1 MARKKVVVMIPTYN
15 ERENIGPVIES
26 ILELNSGLEITVL
39 VVDDNSPDGTAR
51 EVEKL
56 GAQDPRV
63 KLFLRKKRR
72 GRGTAGA
79 AGFQA
84 ALAFDPDLVIE
95 MDGDGSHQARFI
107 PDLIQAA
114 ESADVVLGSRFV
126 RGGRDV
132 DRSFL
137 RRFITWAVRCFIRWL
152 FSFPVKDVSSGFRCF
167 RVDALRRIDP
177 EDLISTGP
185 SIVLEV
191 LARAYQAGLTIKEVP
206 ITFVDRQRGKTKL
219 NSTTLLETLVMA
231 LKFKKMFSRPAP
243 RK

>member
-15 ERENIGPVIES
+15 ESENIRPVIES

-39 VVDDNSPDGTAR
+39 AVDDNSPDGTAR

-63 KLFLRKKRR
+63 KLLLRKKRR

-95 MDGDGSHQARFI
+95 MDGDGSHQPRFI
-107 PDLIQAA
+107 PDLIKAA

-137 RRFITWAVRCFIRWL
+137 RRLITWAVRCFIRWL

-167 RVDALRRIDP
+167 RADALRRIDP

-191 LARAYQAGLTIKEVP
+191 LSRAYQAGLTIKEVP

-219 NSTTLLETLVMA
+219 NSTILLETLVMA
-231 LKFKKMFSRPAP
+231 LKFKKMFSRPAT

>member
-15 ERENIGPVIES
+15 ERDNIRPVIES

-39 VVDDNSPDGTAR
+39 VVDDNSPDGTGR

-56 GAQDPRV
+56 GAQDSRV
-63 KLFLRKKRR
+63 KLLLRKKRR
-72 GRGTAGA
+72 GRGSAGA

-114 ESADVVLGSRFV
+114 ESADVILGSRFV

-137 RRFITWAVRCFIRWL
+137 RRLITWAVRCFIRWL

-206 ITFVDRQRGKTKL
+206 ITFVDRQRGETKL
-219 NSTTLLETLVMA
+219 NLTTLLETLVMA
-231 LKFKKMFSRPAP
+231 LKFKKLFSRPAT

>member
-15 ERENIGPVIES
+15 ESENIRPVVES
-26 ILELNSGLEITVL
+26 ILELNSNLDITVL
-39 VVDDNSPDGTAR
+39 VVDDNSPDGTAH

-63 KLFLRKKRR
+63 RLLLRTKRR

-84 ALAFDPDLVIE
+84 ALALAPDLVIE
-95 MDGDGSHQARFI
+95 MDGDGSHQPRFI

-126 RGGRDV
+126 PGGRDV
-132 DRSFL
+132 DRSL
-137 RRFITWAVRCFIRWL
+137 MRRVITWAVRLFIRRL
-152 FSFPVKDVSSGFRCF
+152 FAFPIKDVSSGFRCF
-167 RVDALRRIDP
+167 RADALRRIDP

-191 LARAYQAGLTIKEVP
+191 LARANQAGLTIKEIP
-206 ITFVDRQRGKTKL
+206 IEFVDRQKGKTKL
-219 NSTTLLETLVMA
+219 NLITLLETLVMA
-231 LKFKKMFSRPAP
+231 LKFKKMFSRSATS
-243 RK
+243 K